1 VLYRGSQSNR
11 DREQRSRVAEAV
23 EKGEERGEGRSRH
36 WFELGCDE
44 RAVGK
49 VGVENRLFDQKMYD
63 LEEVEA
69 GV

>member
-1 VLYRGSQSNR
+1 
-11 DREQRSRVAEAV
+11 VAEAV